1 MAPRKNRKTGKASRK
16 TERKGR
22 KPAKGARRKTESSP
36 SGTRHIV
43 PGEDVSIR
51 SFLIHG
57 KFRTEAW
64 DYSHHVVP
72 PISSTSTYRL
82 DSAER
87 GAMGFYDFAD
97 PLKSKFEK
105 SPIFI
110 YERLDE
116 PTRSMLEEDLA
127 TAEGGEMALCFSS
140 GMGAIA
146 STLLAILQTGDEVI
160 AHETL
165 YGCTFSLLNNWF
177 PRWGISVKY
186 VDLVR
191 NPDPTPYF
199 SQRTRVVYFETPV
212 NPNLEIVDIAA
223 VVKAVKAENRKRRD
237 KGKIKTIV
245 DNTFASPACQRPL
258 GMGVDLVVHSLTKSI
273 SGFGTELAGAVVGPK
288 NMESDIILARKDLG
302 TPLSS
307 KSAWAI
313 LVYGL
318 PTLDLRMRRAEKTA
332 MAVARFLEGHPKVE
346 KVFYPGLPSFPWKK
360 IARAQMRG
368 FDGKFAPGSMI
379 YFTTV
384 GYRKKPG
391 EASCKFVNTLARE
404 AYSITLAVSLGQ
416 IRTLIEKPG
425 SMTHAVVPPEVQAA
439 GGIDAEGIRLAIG
452 LEEPEDL
459 IRDLERALAKI

>member
-1 MAPRKNRKTGKASRK
+1 MAPRKKRMAGKATPVGKKKGKSSKKVSSRPGVNRHK
-16 TERKGR
+16 
-22 KPAKGARRKTESSP
+22 
-36 SGTRHIV
+36 HIV

-87 GAMGFYDFAD
+87 GAMGFFDFAD

-127 TAEGGEMALCFSS
+127 TAEKGEMALCFSS
-140 GMGAIA
+140 GMGAISSA
-146 STLLAILQTGDEVI
+146 LLGILQTGDELI

-177 PRWGISVKY
+177 PRWGIKVKY
-186 VDLVR
+186 MDLVS
-191 NPDPTPYF
+191 NPDPTPLF
-199 SQRTRVVYFETPV
+199 SPRTRIVYFETPV

-223 VVKAVKAENRKRRD
+223 VVKAVKAENRKRRN
-237 KGKIKTIV
+237 KGKIRVVV

-258 GMGVDLVVHSLTKSI
+258 ELGVDLVVHSLTKSI
-273 SGFGTELAGAVVGPK
+273 CGFGTELGGAVVGPK
-288 NMESDIILARKDLG
+288 NLESDIILARKDLG

-307 KSAWAI
+307 KSAWSI

-346 KVFYPGLPSFPWKK
+346 KVYYPGLPSFPWKK
-360 IARAQMRG
+360 IVRAQMRG

-384 GYRKKPG
+384 GYANKPG
-391 EASCKFVNTLARE
+391 EASCKFVNTIASE
-404 AYSITLAVSLGQ
+404 AYTITLAVSLGQ

-439 GGIDAEGIRLAIG
+439 GGIDPEGIRLAIG

-459 IRDLERALAKI
+459 IRDLDRALSKI

>member
-1 MAPRKNRKTGKASRK
+1 MAPGKKKGGTGGSSAGR
-16 TERKGR
+16 RKGR
-22 KPAKGARRKTESSP
+22 SP
-36 SGTRHIV
+36 SRKKAERKLGRSLHHIV

-64 DYSHHVVP
+64 DFSHHVVP

-146 STLLAILQTGDEVI
+146 STLLAVLQTGDEVI
-160 AHETL
+160 AHKTL

-186 VDLVR
+186 VDLVKD
-191 NPDPTPYF
+191 PDPTPHF
-199 SQRTRVVYFETPV
+199 GPRTRIVYFETPV

-223 VVKAVKAENRKRRD
+223 VVKAVKEENKKRRS
-237 KGKIKTIV
+237 KGKIRTVV
-245 DNTFASPACQRPL
+245 DNTFASPACQRPIEL
-258 GMGVDLVVHSLTKSI
+258 GVDLVVHSLTKSI
-273 SGFGTELAGAVVGPK
+273 SGFGTELGGAVVGPK
-288 NMESDIILARKDLG
+288 NLESDIILARKDLG

-307 KSAWAI
+307 KSAWSI

-332 MAVARFLEGHPKVE
+332 MQVARFLEDHPKVE
-346 KVFYPGLPSFPWKK
+346 KVYYPGLPSFPWKK
-360 IARAQMRG
+360 TARAQMRG
-368 FDGKFAPGSMI
+368 FDGKFAPGSVI

-384 GYRKKPG
+384 GYRKRPG
-391 EASCKFVNTLARE
+391 EASCKFVNTIASE
-404 AYSITLAVSLGQ
+404 AYAITLAVSLGQ

-425 SMTHAVVPPEVQAA
+425 SMTHAVVPPEVQEA
-439 GGIDAEGIRLAIG
+439 GGIDPEGIRLAIG

-459 IRDLERALAKI
+459 IRDLDRALSKI